1 MLFCSVGFLLPAA
14 SCFRFLLIR
23 HGPSFLI
30 DIIPNDMASCI
41 FRVPIFERKITIL
54 LTIKHPVHYHVH
66 IMKSKTYT
74 EAREKLAELIET
86 VCEDHEPCIITK
98 RRDKAVVMMSL
109 EDFDSLKET
118 AYLLKSPKN
127 ARRLLE
133 SIRELEE
140 GRGAT
145 RELEE

>member
-1 MLFCSVGFLLPAA
+1 MLWQTPGPRHRGFALVYEPKG
-14 SCFRFLLIR
+14 S
-23 HGPSFLI
+23 
-30 DIIPNDMASCI
+30 
-41 FRVPIFERKITIL
+41 PITVDTRKS
-54 LTIKHPVHYHVH
+54 VHYNVH

-74 EAREKLAELIET
+74 EARANLAEMIER
-86 VCEDHEPCIITK
+86 VCEDHEPYIITK

-118 AYLLKSPKN
+118 AHLLKSPKN

-140 GRGAT
+140 GRGVE
-145 RELEE
+145 RNIVE